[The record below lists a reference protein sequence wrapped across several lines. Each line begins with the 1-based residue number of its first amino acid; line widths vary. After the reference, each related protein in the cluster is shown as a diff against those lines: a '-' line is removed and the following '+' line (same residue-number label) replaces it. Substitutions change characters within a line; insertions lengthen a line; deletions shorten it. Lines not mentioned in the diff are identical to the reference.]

1 MFVHVCGL
9 RSGGRDLRGGPS
21 TSVAT
26 VVEQPA
32 FRWDRFQEEEER
44 EEGKKRCFARDVQKS
59 GAGGER
65 SRSVSRGGGGEPA
78 SDSPRSLLFVT
89 PAAFPS
95 VVESVVTVP
104 FAEPFSTKTALAR
117 RSLPSRLKTW
127 NCHHLH
133 VLCRI
138 SADIW
143 SLRSARSTATCRW
156 APSVLS
162 LPGIVRGAIEHA
174 LHCAFRGSCTG
185 MAIGH

>member
-32 FRWDRFQEEEER
+32 FRWDRFQEEEEER
-44 EEGKKRCFARDVQKS
+44 EEGKKRRFARDVQKS

-65 SRSVSRGGGGEPA
+65 SRSVSRGGGEPA
-78 SDSPRSLLFVT
+78 SDSPPRSLLFVT

-117 RSLPSRLKTW
+117 SPP
-127 NCHHLH
+127 
-133 VLCRI
+133 V
-138 SADIW
+138 
-143 SLRSARSTATCRW
+143 
-156 APSVLS
+156 
-162 LPGIVRGAIEHA
+162 
-174 LHCAFRGSCTG
+174 
-185 MAIGH
+185 